1 VFITTTNLSNY
12 GTVSV
17 NARNGIGVGE
27 LHVLKAATPPSSGG
41 TWVKTAVKRSYET
54 SSRVEPRQS
63 ALNMTLPAAA
73 ARASAAIDRYL
84 LHAPE
89 LSSKPAAR
97 CCCCRSMGQTDG
109 RTDTRPLHS
118 PCSASINV
126 NLNLSTFTYTLKSD
140 VDRVELFR
148 LTLRFFD
155 DASTAS

>member
-1 VFITTTNLSNY
+1 M
-12 GTVSV
+12 
-17 NARNGIGVGE
+17 
-27 LHVLKAATPPSSGG
+27 KAATPPSSGG

-54 SSRVEPRQS
+54 RSRVEPRTS

-126 NLNLSTFTYTLKSD
+126 NLNLSTFTYTLKSSIP
-140 VDRVELFR
+140 
-148 LTLRFFD
+148 
-155 DASTAS
+155 ASNVSTTRRNFVVTSFCVVFIFCSKFVLIFLQ